1 MDYEKFIDEV
11 QRRADLITRGQTKLF
26 AGSYL
31 EILRERLSGEK
42 SDRLAAHLPE
52 ELAGHLEGGGGGGKF
67 SVCEFYERF
76 AQRAGIAPEEA
87 TRHARHIGD
96 ALSGALRKKSWMPCA
111 RSSPPST
118 GSYQSACSRILTST
132 DRESTGPPTL

>member
-11 QRRADLITRGQTKLF
+11 QRRAGLITRGQTKLF

-87 TRHARHIGD
+87 TRYARHIELLPAAD
-96 ALSGALRKKSWMPCA
+96 YTLVLEAF
-111 RSSPPST
+111 SSHPKERV
-118 GSYQSACSRILTST
+118 QDQAWVVLTPDHT
-132 DRESTGPPTL
+132 

>member
-11 QRRADLITRGQTKLF
+11 QRRAGLITRGQTKLF

-52 ELAGHLEGGGGGGKF
+52 ELAGHLEGGSGGGKF

-87 TRHARHIGD
+87 TRYARHIGD
-96 ALSGALRKKSWMPCA
+96 ALSGALPQEELGAMREEL
-111 RSSPPST
+111 PPST